1 MAVPYK
7 LIVDDFKTQWQT
19 IYLAPH
25 LLILSLLPILQSAS
39 AKSSLNTRVRV
50 VNVSSDAIS
59 IIPKGIEYSDV
70 NMSNAK
76 GPPTAAW

>member
-7 LIVDDFKTQWQT
+7 LTVNGFETQWQT
-19 IYLAPH
+19 NYLAPH
-25 LLILSLLPILQSAS
+25 LLFLSLLPILQSAS

-50 VNVSSDAIS
+50 VNVSSDVIS
-59 IIPKGIEYSDV
+59 LVPKGIEYSDV
-70 NMSNAK
+70 NMPNAK